1 MTRYEIFKALRK
13 HAKLAERRSI
23 AWQQNKAAKIFLMIG
38 AGFTIAYL
46 MFFAVILA
54 LAANSSTSV
63 TACELMYGF
72 SPFIL
77 AVDFLCRFLMQQTP
91 SQQLKPY
98 SLMPLR
104 KYDCVDC
111 FMANSLLSTGNLIWF
126 AMFIPYAI
134 MSIVFVEGIWVT
146 LAFLLGLYLMILI
159 NSQLYM
165 LIRTLINNHIAW
177 WLLALLVYGLIF
189 SPWIVNLKIDP
200 MLDAYSCFGD
210 KLSHGHPLCF
220 LVLLVL
226 LCVLIAI
233 NRKIQY
239 SFTWKELTE
248 AKATKIK
255 HVSQLSFF
263 DRFGEV
269 GEYIKLEVKSIMRNK
284 NMRTSFIFANAIVLM
299 FSLIISFTDVYDNPF
314 MNTFWCVYNFA
325 IYGAMILVKVMCYE
339 GNYIDCLIVRKENLI
354 SLLKAK
360 YCFYSA
366 LLLIP
371 LILMIPTL
379 IMGKYTLLQ
388 LVAVMA
394 FTAGVEY
401 CVFMQMAVYNK
412 QTMPLNTKFIGKGS
426 MENNSMQIVVEL
438 LVFFVPIVF
447 IRAAVAI
454 LGDMWGMVVVL
465 VVGMLFIFF
474 HPWWIRN
481 IYQRMMKRRYVN
493 FEGFRSSR

>member
-200 MLDAYSCFGD
+200 MLDA
-210 KLSHGHPLCF
+210 
-220 LVLLVL
+220 LLVL

-465 VVGMLFIFF
+465 VVGLLFIFF